1 MIKKKIINI
10 AFYLFC
16 LGLIVLSLFNSIYS
30 NIDNFFALTNI
41 TIFQYISST
50 FDSINTSGIY
60 SIFSNTETKLYALIT
75 IFYFLILLS
84 SVYLT
89 IRSFFKE
96 NSKKYR
102 ILLSILNLIFGILF
116 TSIALSFSLNQ
127 GYNFTGLGTIL
138 LFLGCNGILICTI
151 TNRKIKIF
159 N

>member
-10 AFYLFC
+10 ALYLVF
-16 LGLIVLSLFNSIYS
+16 LSLIVLSLFNSIYS
-30 NIDNFFALTNI
+30 NIDSFFDLTFI

-50 FDSINTSGIY
+50 FNTINTSGIY

-75 IFYFLILLS
+75 IFYFIILLS
-84 SVYLT
+84 SLYLT

-116 TSIALSFSLNQ
+116 TSIALSFSLSQ
-127 GYNFTGLGTIL
+127 GYNFAGLGTLL

-151 TNRKIKIF
+151 LNGKIKL
-159 N
+159 